1 MLKGKTIIVGISG
14 GIAVYKVCDV
24 ISRLKKLNANVHV
37 IMTKSAE
44 EFVNPLTFQTLSNNR
59 VVSDMFEKVD
69 RWDVEHISLAQAAD
83 LFLIAPA
90 TANIIGKIANGIAD
104 DMLSTTAMATKASV
118 LIAPAMNTNM
128 YTNKIVQGNIECL
141 KSLGYDFIQPELGM
155 LACGDIGIGKLAQPE
170 IIVKHVVDKLT
181 RNKDL
186 NNKKILITAGPTIEP
201 IDPVRYMTNRSTGKM
216 GYALAKAAVERGAK
230 VTLISGPVSL
240 KQPTGLTKYISI
252 KTANEMYQAVL
263 NEFEENEVIIKTAAV
278 ADYRPAMVSDKKI
291 KKSDDDLTITLERNP
306 DISKEIGKKKGN
318 RILVGFAAETDNMVK
333 NATNKIKSKNFDFI
347 VLNDVTKSGAGFGS
361 ETNIITIIDKDNNI
375 VEYPKMDKL
384 EVANIILNTIK
395 TKM

>member
-59 VVSDMFEKVD
+59 VISDMFEKVD

-104 DMLSTTAMATKASV
+104 DMLSTTAMATKAPV

-141 KSLGYDFIQPELGM
+141 KSLGYDFIQPESGM

-181 RNKDL
+181 KYKDL

-230 VTLISGPVSL
+230 VTLISGPVNL

-318 RILVGFAAETDNMVK
+318 RILVGFAAETDNMVE

-361 ETNIITIIDKDNNI
+361 DTNIITMIDKDNNI

-395 TKM
+395 NKM